1 MNSKMPDIAV
11 LENAIRNNLNWF
23 MNSEI
28 MSPKDG
34 TWGVAERV
42 VNTERNTALADIYK
56 YFPEYTEYEGY
67 SILEHRRADCNFQ
80 TAWLFHLAAKIFHD
94 EEYANISNHI
104 LNYLFHRSGM
114 MCRRDPRIPVGLW
127 RWSTPQ
133 WNPTYWLDD
142 NAWVCILC
150 LLLSNTPELESR
162 YLLKQAGLKIAD
174 AFLADIDNFLA
185 CTKDD
190 LILKTVWSGE
200 PESPHW
206 GSLVA
211 MALAYAYQA
220 DGNEQYRSACLK
232 YMERFH
238 ARDVMYTTS
247 EQAYM
252 ALATSSIASIF
263 QDEKMISNARRWNDA
278 LVDKMNDQGN
288 IASQWRET
296 QEGEHYVDTIYTQ
309 NWATLAFGNMKH
321 LTGESRYADAYAASL
336 QLLTRIQDTTPAKHL
351 CGCWRGLYDLES
363 HSWSGGDKY
372 EGGSG
377 SIYSG
382 WTNAPISWAIALE
395 LFNSCIAGKRDAQ

>member
-1 MNSKMPDIAV
+1 MPDLSV
-11 LENAIRNNLNWF
+11 FENSLQRNLHWF
-23 MNSEI
+23 MDSQI
-28 MSPKDG
+28 LSPKDG
-34 TWGVAERV
+34 TWGVAERI
-42 VNTERNTALADIYK
+42 VNTRENSALGDIYK
-56 YFPEYTEYEGY
+56 YFPEYTEYDEY

-80 TAWLFHLAAKIFHD
+80 TAWLFHLAARIFHN
-94 EEYANISNHI
+94 EEYATISRNI

-114 MCRRDPRIPVGLW
+114 MCRRDPIIPVGLW

-150 LLLSNTPELESR
+150 LLLSNTPELESQFP
-162 YLLKQAGLKIAD
+162 LKQTGLKIAD

-185 CTKDD
+185 CTKDN
-190 LILKTVWSGE
+190 LILKSVWSGE

-206 GSLVA
+206 GGLVA

-220 DGNEQYRSACLK
+220 DGNEQYRSACMN
-232 YMERFH
+232 YMERLH
-238 ARDVMYTTS
+238 AADVMYTTS

-252 ALATSSIASIF
+252 ALATSAIASICK
-263 QDEKMISNARRWNDA
+263 DENMKTNARRWSDS
-278 LVDKMNDQGN
+278 LLEKMDDQGN

-309 NWATLAFGNMKH
+309 NWATLALGNMKYM
-321 LTGESRYADAYAASL
+321 TGDSRYTDAFAKSL
-336 QLLTRIQDTTPAKHL
+336 QLLICIQDQTPAKHL
-351 CGCWRGLYDLES
+351 NGCWRGLFDLKTK
-363 HSWSGGDKY
+363 SWSGGDKY

-382 WTNAPISWAIALE
+382 WTNAPISWVIALE
-395 LFNSCIAGKRDAQ
+395 LLTTSLAGYYHAQ